1 MAGQI
6 VFHCHRNTARLSRT
20 VWVAYSKFH
29 PLDRT
34 PFRRCQSR
42 SATILGCSVCHARS
56 HMISLFGKNEP
67 EPTLLERLK
76 NSVSK
81 TKAALSETV
90 DTIFLGERKIDPSIL
105 KDLETALLS
114 ADLGVKPTREILDA
128 VREKMD
134 RNALADAAHLKREI
148 KSHIIRILNMPV
160 RPDVAAGSG
169 ISTSKNG
176 SGTRVIFIIGV
187 NGAGKTTSIGKLA
200 NRLRQ
205 EGRSVM
211 LCAADTFRAAAVEQ
225 LEIWAQRNGIE
236 VIKQKSGADP
246 AAVVYDAVAAAKARS
261 SDVVIVDTAG
271 RLHTKSNLMAEL
283 EKMKRTAAKVIPGAP
298 HDVLL
303 VLDATTGQNGLAQAR
318 EFTSTVGVTG
328 IILTKLD
335 GTAKGG
341 IVVAIS
347 RELGLP
353 IRFVGTGEQI
363 NDMVPFDAETYANSL
378 FD

>member
-1 MAGQI
+1 
-6 VFHCHRNTARLSRT
+6 
-20 VWVAYSKFH
+20 
-29 PLDRT
+29 
-34 PFRRCQSR
+34 
-42 SATILGCSVCHARS
+42 
-56 HMISLFGKNEP
+56 MISLFGKNEP
-67 EPTLLERLK
+67 EPTLLEKLK
-76 NSVSK
+76 SSVTK

-90 DTIFLGERKIDPSIL
+90 DAIFLGERKIDPSLL
-105 KDLETALLS
+105 KELETALLS
-114 ADLGVKPTREILDA
+114 ADLGVRTTREILDA

-134 RNALADAAHLKREI
+134 RHALADAGQLKHEI
-148 KSHIIRILNMPV
+148 KSHIVRILNAPGGSV
-160 RPDVAAGSG
+160 VSATSTGGVVASP
-169 ISTSKNG
+169 NG
-176 SGTRVIFIIGV
+176 KGPRVIFIVGV

-200 NRLRQ
+200 NRLRKD
-205 EGRSVM
+205 GLTVI

-246 AAVVYDAVAAAKARS
+246 AAVVYDAVVAAKARA
-261 SDVVIVDTAG
+261 SDAVIVDTAG

-363 NDMVPFDAETYANSL
+363 NDLVPFDSETYVNSL

>member
-1 MAGQI
+1 
-6 VFHCHRNTARLSRT
+6 
-20 VWVAYSKFH
+20 
-29 PLDRT
+29 
-34 PFRRCQSR
+34 
-42 SATILGCSVCHARS
+42 
-56 HMISLFGKNEP
+56 MISLFGKEEKKEP
-67 EPTLLERLK
+67 GLLERLK
-76 NSVSK
+76 ASVSK

-90 DTIFLGERKIDPSIL
+90 DNIFLGERRIDPSVL
-105 KDLETALLS
+105 KHLETALLS

-128 VREKMD
+128 VKEKLD
-134 RNALADAAHLKREI
+134 RNALSDSTQLKREI
-148 KSHIIRILNMPV
+148 KSHIVRILNTSAANGPV
-160 RPDVAAGSG
+160 VSAKSASPNRGQ
-169 ISTSKNG
+169 
-176 SGTRVIFIIGV
+176 TRVIFVVGV

-200 NRLRQ
+200 NRFRQ
-205 EGRSVM
+205 EGLSVL

-236 VIKQKSGADP
+236 VVKQKSGADP

-261 SDVVIVDTAG
+261 VDAVIVDTAG

-283 EKMKRTAAKVIPGAP
+283 DKMKRTAAKVIPGAP

-318 EFTSTVGVTG
+318 EFTDTVGVTG
-328 IILTKLD
+328 IILSKLD

-363 NDMVPFDAETYANSL
+363 NDLVPFDAETYAESL

>member
-1 MAGQI
+1 MLRVQGA
-6 VFHCHRNTARLSRT
+6 A
-20 VWVAYSKFH
+20 
-29 PLDRT
+29 
-34 PFRRCQSR
+34 
-42 SATILGCSVCHARS
+42 SATILGCAVVDAPQC
-56 HMISLFGKNEP
+56 MISLFGKNEP

-76 NSVSK
+76 KSVSK

-134 RNALADAAHLKREI
+134 RNALADATQLKREI
-148 KSHIIRILNMPV
+148 KSHIIRILNTPV
-160 RPDVAAGSG
+160 RPDVAAASG
-169 ISTSKNG
+169 ISTSQNG
-176 SGTRVIFIIGV
+176 SGTRVIFIVGV

-205 EGRSVM
+205 EGRSVV

-225 LEIWAQRNGIE
+225 LEIWAQRNSIE